1 MSSPEGRGGR
11 CGQSSW
17 RSHGLLAGGE
27 VVGYGVA
34 VGVPR
39 YFASIARRTSSSDFP
54 SPRMR
59 VTSRVT
65 SRQTDHVAAWLGK
78 GRHPAPFN
86 PLADEAPV
94 PLWPPQEP
102 TPDNGVECVSSP
114 PLPAYPPNRCLLPVP
129 A

>member
-1 MSSPEGRGGR
+1 MRSPEGREGR

-65 SRQTDHVAAWLGK
+65 SRQTDHVAAWLVK
-78 GRHPAPFN
+78 LSVPS
-86 PLADEAPV
+86 PLNRVTA
-94 PLWPPQEP
+94 PPQ
-102 TPDNGVECVSSP
+102 
-114 PLPAYPPNRCLLPVP
+114 LLTHAERYQPRT
-129 A
+129 

>member
-39 YFASIARRTSSSDFP
+39 YFASIARRTSSSDLP

-65 SRQTDHVAAWLGK
+65 SRQTVHVAAWLVKVSG
-78 GRHPAPFN
+78 PSPFY
-86 PLADEAPV
+86 PFTEQARV
-94 PLWPPQEP
+94 RLWPE
-102 TPDNGVECVSSP
+102 
-114 PLPAYPPNRCLLPVP
+114 R
-129 A
+129 

>member
-65 SRQTDHVAAWLGK
+65 SRQTDHVAAWLVK
-78 GRHPAPFN
+78 VSAAFPFY
-86 PLADEAPV
+86 PLNFEARLHFLPQ
-94 PLWPPQEP
+94 PGQPQEH
-102 TPDNGVECVSSP
+102 GVDCGS
-114 PLPAYPPNRCLLPVP
+114 
-129 A
+129 

>member
-65 SRQTDHVAAWLGK
+65 SRQTDHVAAWLVK
-78 GRHPAPFN
+78 VSVPSALNPFT
-86 PLADEAPV
+86 
-94 PLWPPQEP
+94 QQ
-102 TPDNGVECVSSP
+102 SP
-114 PLPAYPPNRCLLPVP
+114 FVLLPQREQP
-129 A
+129 HKNQDD

>member
-1 MSSPEGRGGR
+1 MRSPEGREGR

-39 YFASIARRTSSSDFP
+39 YFASIARRTSSSDSP

-78 GRHPAPFN
+78 GRRPSALN
-86 PLADEAPV
+86 PLAERARLL
-94 PLWPPQEP
+94 LWPQRE
-102 TPDNGVECVSSP
+102 
-114 PLPAYPPNRCLLPVP
+114 
-129 A
+129 